1 MAPRNC
7 RFLLSGGPVSGKVSI
22 GVDFGTTN
30 TVIAVARPS
39 QPVRAVTFRD
49 ERETS
54 DIYRSVLLFEKG
66 LSAAGLDL
74 EAHAG
79 LQAIRFYLTSVV
91 ETRFIQSFKSHV
103 ASAAFEETRIFGRR
117 FKFEDL
123 LTAFFR
129 RALADADGGLDPT
142 GAQIVSGRP
151 VAFVGA
157 APDEALAAARYAEAY
172 RRIGVG
178 APAYVYEPVGA
189 AYYYAQR
196 LTADALV
203 LVADFGGGTS
213 DFSLIRFARQ
223 GNTVSATPLGHAGVA
238 VAGDNFDYRIINAV
252 VSPHLGKGTL
262 FRSLDKILPIPQHY
276 HARFARWHQL
286 AMLKTPEH
294 LRELERL
301 ERASLSPKQI
311 GHFIEVVRND
321 WGFNIYR
328 AVAEAKARLSTVAC
342 VDFRLRL
349 GALDIAQQIARE
361 DFEDW
366 IKDDIARIAKTVD
379 TLLAAEGVAVD
390 EIDSVFLTG
399 GSSFIPA
406 VRRVFADRFGP
417 QRLADG
423 ENFQSVAF
431 GLALIGLD
439 DDLSPW
445 LASPAPAS

>member
-1 MAPRNC
+1 M
-7 RFLLSGGPVSGKVSI
+7 FH
-22 GVDFGTTN
+22 
-30 TVIAVARPS
+30 
-39 QPVRAVTFRD
+39 D
-49 ERETS
+49 ECETS

-79 LQAIRFYLTSVV
+79 LQAIRFYLTSTA

-103 ASAAFEETRIFGRR
+103 ASAVFEETRIFGRR

-123 LTAFFR
+123 LATFFR
-129 RALADADGGLDPT
+129 HVVADADGQIDPA

-157 APDEALAAARYAEAY
+157 APDEALAAARYGEAY
-172 RRIGVG
+172 RRIGVD
-178 APAYVYEPVGA
+178 APAYIYEPVGA
-189 AYYYAQR
+189 AYHYAQR
-196 LTADALV
+196 LTSDALV

-213 DFSLIRFARQ
+213 DFSLIQFARQ
-223 GNTVSATPLGHAGVA
+223 GSAVAATPLGHAGVA

-276 HARFARWHQL
+276 HASFARWHQL

-294 LRELERL
+294 LREFERL
-301 ERASLSPKQI
+301 KRASLSPEKI
-311 GHFIEVVRND
+311 GHFLEVIRND

-328 AVAEAKARLSTVAC
+328 VVAEAKARLSAAQRTE
-342 VDFRLRL
+342 FRLRL
-349 GALDIAQQIARE
+349 GDLVIEQEITRG
-361 DFEDW
+361 DFEVW
-366 IKDDIARIAKTVD
+366 IADDIARIAQAVD
-379 TLLAAEGVAVD
+379 SLLATEGVSVGD
-390 EIDSVFLTG
+390 IDSVFLTG

-406 VRRVFADRFGP
+406 VRRVFADRFGA

-431 GLALIGLD
+431 GLARIGLE

-445 LASPAPAS
+445 LARSGAAA